1 MHLNDVTDGMSGR
14 KTNVGR
20 RDRIVRTLLTPV
32 ALGAIAWLY
41 TSVPQSTTTLAA
53 MGGLGLLV
61 FIFVTSA
68 LTGTCGIY
76 AALGINTCRQCQAD
90 YVGGNIWG

>member
-1 MHLNDVTDGMSGR
+1 MNGR

-20 RDRIVRTLLTPV
+20 RDRVVRALLTPI
-32 ALGAIAWLY
+32 ALGAILWLY
-41 TSVPQSTTTLAA
+41 TSVPQSSMTLAA

-76 AALGINTCRQCQAD
+76 AVFGIDTCNCEAE
-90 YVGGNIWG
+90 YAGGDAWG

>member
-1 MHLNDVTDGMSGR
+1 MSGR

-20 RDRIVRTLLTPV
+20 RDRIARVLLTPI
-32 ALGAIAWLY
+32 ALGAILWLY
-41 TSVPQSTTTLAA
+41 TSVPQSSTTLAA

-76 AALGINTCRQCQAD
+76 AALGIDTCRQCEAE
-90 YVGGNIWG
+90 YAGGDTWG